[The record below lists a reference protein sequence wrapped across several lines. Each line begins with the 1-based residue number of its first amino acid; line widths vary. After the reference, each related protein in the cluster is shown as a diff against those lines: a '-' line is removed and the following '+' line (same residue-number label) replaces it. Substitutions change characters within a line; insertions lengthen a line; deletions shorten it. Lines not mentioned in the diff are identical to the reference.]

1 MIRSGLRVASKDF
14 EGLMS
19 DGQVK
24 HIIITGGVISGL
36 GKGIAAASLGM
47 LLELKGKKV
56 TIQKLDPY
64 LNVDPGTMNPFQHG
78 EVFVLDDGTETDLDL
93 GHYERFI
100 NVNMTR
106 ANNSTAGSIY
116 YEVLEKERRGDYLGG
131 TVQIIPH
138 VTDEIIKRV
147 ETPEKVDPELDIVIT
162 EIGGTVGDIESLS
175 FLEAVRQFQQARG
188 RENVIILHV
197 TLIPYV
203 GASEELKTKPSQHS
217 VMRLREIGLQPDIL
231 LCRTEHPL
239 TDEVRQKLAL
249 FTNVSPDA
257 VIQGLDAKS
266 IYEVP
271 LLLQE
276 EHLAGI
282 VMDKLHLENVESDT
296 SQWEKFVRRIL
307 NPEEEINIAVTG
319 KYTAMVDAYK
329 SIIESFVHAGVDN
342 RCKVNIEFIEADELA
357 SDAAVEKMLGQVHG
371 ILIPGGFGSRGIE
384 GKIKASQYARE
395 NKVPFLGLCLG
406 LQVAVIEY
414 ARNALGLK
422 HANSEEFDENT
433 DHPVIHLMLSQHH
446 ITRKGASMRLGA
458 YDCILK
464 PDTRAFTA
472 YGETRISERH
482 RHRFEVNNA
491 YREQLEQAGM
501 LISGVSPDKEL
512 VEMVEIADHPW
523 FVATQAHPEFKS
535 RVARTHPLFRDF
547 VKAALTFK
555 NK

>member
-1 MIRSGLRVASKDF
+1 MSGQA
-14 EGLMS
+14 
-19 DGQVK
+19 K

-47 LLELKGKKV
+47 LLETKGKKV

-64 LNVDPGTMNPFQHG
+64 LNVDPGTMNPYQHG

-100 NVNMTR
+100 DVDMTK

-138 VTDEIIKRV
+138 VTDEIIKRI
-147 ETPEKVDPELDIVIT
+147 EKLEAIDPDLDVVIT

-175 FLEAVRQFQQARG
+175 FLEAVRQFQQGRG

-231 LCRTEHPL
+231 LCRTEHEI
-239 TDEVRQKLAL
+239 THEVREKLAL
-249 FTNVSPDA
+249 FTNVSPNA

-271 LLLQE
+271 LLLQR

-282 VMDKLHLENVESDT
+282 VMEKLHLENMESDT
-296 SQWEKFVRRIL
+296 SEWEAFVSTIL
-307 NPEEEINIAVTG
+307 NPEDEVTIAVTG

-329 SIIESFVHAGVDN
+329 SIIESFIHAGANN
-342 RCKVNIEFIEADELA
+342 RCKVNLEFIEA
-357 SDAAVEKMLGQVHG
+357 SDLESQGALEATLGHVHG
-371 ILIPGGFGSRGIE
+371 VLIPGGFGPRGIE
-384 GKIKASQYARE
+384 GKIRAAQLARE
-395 NKVPFLGLCLG
+395 NKIPFLGLCLG
-406 LQVAVIEY
+406 LQVAVIEF
-414 ARNALGLK
+414 ARNVLGLEG
-422 HANSEEFDENT
+422 ANSEEFDEAAE
-433 DHPVIHLMLSQHH
+433 HPVIHLMLSQHH
-446 ITRKGASMRLGA
+446 VTHKGATMRLGA
-458 YDCILK
+458 YDCVLREDSK
-464 PDTRAFTA
+464 AHKA
-472 YGETRISERH
+472 YEVLEISERH

-491 YREQLEQAGM
+491 YREQLEAKGM
-501 LISGVSPDKEL
+501 MISGTSPDNEL
-512 VEMVEIADHPW
+512 VEMIEVADHPW
-523 FVATQAHPEFKS
+523 FVGTQAHPEFKS
-535 RVARTHPLFRDF
+535 RVAKTHPLFREF
-547 VKAALTFK
+547 VASALRYK

>member
-1 MIRSGLRVASKDF
+1 MEAH
-14 EGLMS
+14 
-19 DGQVK
+19 QAK
-24 HIIITGGVISGL
+24 HIIVTGGVISGL

-47 LLELKGKKV
+47 LLELKNKKV

-100 NVNMTR
+100 DADMTK

-116 YEVLEKERRGDYLGG
+116 YEVLERERRGDYLGG

-138 VTDEIIKRV
+138 VTDEIIKRI
-147 ETPEKVDPELDIVIT
+147 EKPEQIDPNLDVVIT

-197 TLIPYV
+197 TLIPYIE
-203 GASEELKTKPSQHS
+203 ASEELKTKPSQHS

-231 LCRTEHPL
+231 LCRTQYEL
-239 TDEVRQKLAL
+239 TDDVRQKLAL
-249 FTNVSPDA
+249 FTNVKPNA

-271 LLLQE
+271 LLLQK

-282 VMDKLHLENVESDT
+282 VMEKLQMENVESDT
-296 SQWEKFVRRIL
+296 SKWEQFVHHIL
-307 NPEEEINIAVTG
+307 NPEDEITVAVAG

-329 SIIESFVHAGVDN
+329 SIIESFIHAGVDN
-342 RCKVNIEFIEADELA
+342 RCKVNVEFVDTEDLE
-357 SDAAVEKMLGQVHG
+357 SDAGLEKVLSHVHG

-384 GKIKASQYARE
+384 GKIRVAQYARE
-395 NKVPFLGLCLG
+395 KKIPFLGLCLG

-414 ARNALGLK
+414 ARNVLGQEK
-422 HANSEEFDENT
+422 ADSEEFSET
-433 DHPVIHLMLSQHH
+433 TPHPVIHLMLSQHH
-446 ITRKGASMRLGA
+446 VTHKGASMRLGA
-458 YDCILK
+458 YDCVLK
-464 PDTRAFTA
+464 TGTKSFNA
-472 YGETRISERH
+472 YGEANISERH
-482 RHRFEVNNA
+482 RHRFEVNND
-491 YREQLEQAGM
+491 YRDQLEKAGM
-501 LISGVSPDKEL
+501 IISGASPDNEL

-523 FVATQAHPEFKS
+523 FVGTQAHPEFKS
-535 RVARTHPLFRDF
+535 RVAKTHPLFKDF

-555 NK
+555 NQ

>member
-1 MIRSGLRVASKDF
+1 MEAH
-14 EGLMS
+14 
-19 DGQVK
+19 QAK
-24 HIIITGGVISGL
+24 HIIVTGGVISGL

-100 NVNMTR
+100 NADMSK

-116 YEVLEKERRGDYLGG
+116 YEVLERERRGDYLGG

-138 VTDEIIKRV
+138 VTDEIIKRI
-147 ETPEKVDPELDIVIT
+147 EKPERIDPNLDIVIT

-197 TLIPYV
+197 TLIPYIE
-203 GASEELKTKPSQHS
+203 ASEELKTKPSQHS

-231 LCRTEHPL
+231 LCRTQHEL
-239 TDEVRQKLAL
+239 SEDVRQKLAL
-249 FTNVSPDA
+249 FTNVKPTA

-271 LLLQE
+271 LLLQK

-282 VMDKLHLENVESDT
+282 VMEKLQLENIESDT
-296 SQWEKFVRRIL
+296 SDWEQFVHRIL
-307 NPEEEINIAVTG
+307 NPEDEITVAVAG

-329 SIIESFVHAGVDN
+329 SIIESFIHAGVDN
-342 RCKVNIEFIEADELA
+342 RCKVNIEFIEAEDLE
-357 SDAAVEKMLGQVHG
+357 SDAGLEQILGHVHG

-384 GKIKASQYARE
+384 GKIRAAQYARE
-395 NKVPFLGLCLG
+395 KQIPFLGLCLG

-414 ARNALGLK
+414 ARNVLGLK
-422 HANSEEFDENT
+422 DADSEEFSEDT
-433 DHPVIHLMLSQHH
+433 PHPVIHLMLSQHH
-446 ITRKGASMRLGA
+446 VTHKGASMRLGA
-458 YDCILK
+458 YDCKLK
-464 PDTRAFTA
+464 DGTKSFKA
-472 YGETRISERH
+472 YGEENISERH

-491 YREQLEQAGM
+491 YRDQLDKRG
-501 LISGVSPDKEL
+501 LIISGVSPDNEL

-523 FVATQAHPEFKS
+523 FIATQAHPEFKS
-535 RVARTHPLFRDF
+535 RVAKTHPLFKDF
-547 VKAALTFK
+547 VRAALTYK
-555 NK
+555 NL

>member
-1 MIRSGLRVASKDF
+1 MEAH
-14 EGLMS
+14 
-19 DGQVK
+19 QAK
-24 HIIITGGVISGL
+24 HIIVTGGVISGL

-47 LLELKGKKV
+47 LLELKNKKV

-100 NVNMTR
+100 DADMTK

-116 YEVLEKERRGDYLGG
+116 YEVLERERRGDYLGG

-138 VTDEIIKRV
+138 VTDEIIKRI
-147 ETPEKVDPELDIVIT
+147 EKPEQIDPNLDVVIT

-197 TLIPYV
+197 TLIPYIE
-203 GASEELKTKPSQHS
+203 ASEELKTKPSQHS

-231 LCRTEHPL
+231 LCRTQYEL
-239 TDEVRQKLAL
+239 TDDVRQKLAL
-249 FTNVSPDA
+249 FTNVKPNA

-271 LLLQE
+271 LLLQK

-282 VMDKLHLENVESDT
+282 VMEKLQMENVESDT
-296 SQWEKFVRRIL
+296 SKWEQFVHHIL
-307 NPEEEINIAVTG
+307 NPEDEITVAVAG

-329 SIIESFVHAGVDN
+329 SIIESFIHAGVDN
-342 RCKVNIEFIEADELA
+342 RCKVNVEFVDTEDLE
-357 SDAAVEKMLGQVHG
+357 SDAGLEKVLSHVHG

-384 GKIKASQYARE
+384 GKIRVAQYARE
-395 NKVPFLGLCLG
+395 KKIPFLGLCLG

-414 ARNALGLK
+414 ARNVLGLEK
-422 HANSEEFDENT
+422 ADSEEFSET
-433 DHPVIHLMLSQHH
+433 TPHPVIHLMLSQHH
-446 ITRKGASMRLGA
+446 VTHKGASMRLGA
-458 YDCILK
+458 YDCVLK
-464 PDTRAFTA
+464 TGTKSFNA
-472 YGETRISERH
+472 YGEANISERH
-482 RHRFEVNNA
+482 RHRFEVNND
-491 YREQLEQAGM
+491 YRDQLEKAGM
-501 LISGVSPDKEL
+501 IISGASPDNEL

-523 FVATQAHPEFKS
+523 FVGTQAHPEFKS
-535 RVARTHPLFRDF
+535 RVAKTHPLFKDF

-555 NK
+555 NQ

>member
-1 MIRSGLRVASKDF
+1 MEAH
-14 EGLMS
+14 
-19 DGQVK
+19 QAK
-24 HIIITGGVISGL
+24 HIIVTGGVISGL

-47 LLELKGKKV
+47 LLELKNKKV

-100 NVNMTR
+100 NADMTK

-116 YEVLEKERRGDYLGG
+116 YEVLERERRGDYLGG

-138 VTDEIIKRV
+138 VTDEIINRIEK
-147 ETPEKVDPELDIVIT
+147 PERIDPNLDVVIT

-188 RENVIILHV
+188 HENVIILHV
-197 TLIPYV
+197 TLIPYIE
-203 GASEELKTKPSQHS
+203 ASEELKTKPSQHS

-231 LCRTEHPL
+231 LCRTQYEL
-239 TDEVRQKLAL
+239 TDDVRQKLAL
-249 FTNVSPDA
+249 FTNVKPNA

-271 LLLQE
+271 LLLQK

-282 VMDKLHLENVESDT
+282 VMEKLHLENVKSDT
-296 SQWEKFVRRIL
+296 SRWEQFVHHIL
-307 NPEEEINIAVTG
+307 NPKDEITIAVAG

-329 SIIESFVHAGVDN
+329 SIIESFIHAGVNN
-342 RCKVNIEFIEADELA
+342 RCKVNVEFIDAEDLE
-357 SDAAVEKMLGQVHG
+357 SDIRIEKRLEHVHG

-384 GKIKASQYARE
+384 GKIRAAQYARE
-395 NKVPFLGLCLG
+395 NQVPFLGLCLG

-414 ARNALGLK
+414 ARNVLGLK
-422 HANSEEFDENT
+422 DADSEEFSEDT
-433 DHPVIHLMLSQHH
+433 LHPVIHLMLSQHH
-446 ITRKGASMRLGA
+446 VTRKGASMRLGA

-464 PDTRAFTA
+464 AGTKAFKA
-472 YGETRISERH
+472 YGEPKISERH
-482 RHRFEVNNA
+482 RHRFEVNNT
-491 YREQLEQAGM
+491 YRDQLEKKGM
-501 LISGVSPDKEL
+501 LISGTSPDNEL

-535 RVARTHPLFRDF
+535 RVAKTHPLFKDL
-547 VKAALTFK
+547 VKAALTYK
-555 NK
+555 TL

>member
-1 MIRSGLRVASKDF
+1 MEAN
-14 EGLMS
+14 
-19 DGQVK
+19 QAK
-24 HIIITGGVISGL
+24 HIIVTGGVISGL

-47 LLELKGKKV
+47 LLELKNKKV

-100 NVNMTR
+100 NAEMSK

-116 YEVLEKERRGDYLGG
+116 YEVLERERRGDYLGG

-138 VTDEIIKRV
+138 VTDEIIKRIKK
-147 ETPEKVDPELDIVIT
+147 PERIDPNLDVVIT

-197 TLIPYV
+197 TLIPYIE
-203 GASEELKTKPSQHS
+203 ASEELKTKPSQHS

-231 LCRTEHPL
+231 LCRTQHEL
-239 TDEVRQKLAL
+239 TDDVRQKLAL
-249 FTNVSPDA
+249 FTNVKPNA

-271 LLLQE
+271 LLLQK

-282 VMDKLHLENVESDT
+282 VMEKLQLENVESDT
-296 SQWEKFVRRIL
+296 SQWEQFVHHIL
-307 NPEEEINIAVTG
+307 NPEDEITVAVAG

-342 RCKVNIEFIEADELA
+342 RCKVNVEFIDAEDLE
-357 SDAAVEKMLGQVHG
+357 SDSGLEKVLGHVHG
-371 ILIPGGFGSRGIE
+371 VLIPGGFGSRGIE
-384 GKIKASQYARE
+384 GKIRAAQYARE
-395 NKVPFLGLCLG
+395 KQIPFLGLCLG

-414 ARNALGLK
+414 ARNVLGLTD
-422 HANSEEFDENT
+422 ADSEEFSENT
-433 DHPVIHLMLSQHH
+433 PHPVIHLMLSQHH
-446 ITRKGASMRLGA
+446 VTHKGASMRLGA
-458 YDCILK
+458 YDCILREGTK
-464 PDTRAFTA
+464 SFMA
-472 YGETRISERH
+472 YGEADISERH

-491 YREQLEQAGM
+491 YRDQLEKKGM
-501 LISGVSPDKEL
+501 IISGASPDNEL

-535 RVARTHPLFRDF
+535 RVAKTHPLFKYF
-547 VKAALTFK
+547 VKAALAYK
-555 NK
+555 NP

>member
-1 MIRSGLRVASKDF
+1 MEAH
-14 EGLMS
+14 
-19 DGQVK
+19 QAK
-24 HIIITGGVISGL
+24 HIIVTGGVISGL

-47 LLELKGKKV
+47 LLELKNKKV

-100 NVNMTR
+100 DADMTK

-116 YEVLEKERRGDYLGG
+116 YEVLERERRGDYLGG

-138 VTDEIIKRV
+138 VTDEIIKRI
-147 ETPEKVDPELDIVIT
+147 EKPERVDPNLDVVIT

-188 RENVIILHV
+188 HENVIILHV
-197 TLIPYV
+197 TLIPYIE
-203 GASEELKTKPSQHS
+203 ASEELKTKPSQHS

-231 LCRTEHPL
+231 LCRTQYEL
-239 TDEVRQKLAL
+239 TDDVRQKLAL
-249 FTNVSPDA
+249 FTNVKPNA

-271 LLLQE
+271 LLLQK

-282 VMDKLHLENVESDT
+282 VMEKLHMENVESDT
-296 SQWEKFVRRIL
+296 SKWEQFVHHIL
-307 NPEEEINIAVTG
+307 NPEDNITVAVAG

-329 SIIESFVHAGVDN
+329 SIIESFIHAGVDN
-342 RCKVNIEFIEADELA
+342 RCEVKVEFVDTEDLE
-357 SDAAVEKMLGQVHG
+357 SDAGLEKVLGHVHG

-384 GKIKASQYARE
+384 GKIRVAQYARE
-395 NKVPFLGLCLG
+395 KKIPFLGLCLG

-414 ARNALGLK
+414 ARNVLGLEN
-422 HANSEEFDENT
+422 ADSEEFSET
-433 DHPVIHLMLSQHH
+433 SPHPVIHLMLSQHH
-446 ITRKGASMRLGA
+446 VTHKGASMRLGA
-458 YDCILK
+458 YDCVLK
-464 PDTRAFTA
+464 EGTKSFNA
-472 YGETRISERH
+472 YGEVNISERH
-482 RHRFEVNNA
+482 RHRFEVNNE
-491 YREQLEQAGM
+491 YRDQLEKAGM
-501 LISGVSPDKEL
+501 IISGASPDNEL
-512 VEMVEIADHPW
+512 VEMVEVADHPW
-523 FVATQAHPEFKS
+523 FIGTQAHPEFKS
-535 RVARTHPLFRDF
+535 RVAKTHPLFKDF

-555 NK
+555 NQ

>member
-1 MIRSGLRVASKDF
+1 
-14 EGLMS
+14 MS
-19 DGQVK
+19 DHQVK

-47 LLELKGKKV
+47 LLELKNKKV

-100 NVNMTR
+100 NVNMTK

-138 VTDEIIKRV
+138 VTDEIIRRIEK
-147 ETPEKVDPELDIVIT
+147 PEKIDPSLDIVIT

-175 FLEAVRQFQQARG
+175 FLEAVRQFQQTRG

-197 TLIPYV
+197 TLIPYI

-231 LCRTEHPL
+231 LCRTQHPL
-239 TDEVRQKLAL
+239 TDDVRQKLAL
-249 FTNVSPDA
+249 FTNVSPNA
-257 VIQGLDAKS
+257 VIQGMDAKS

-271 LLLQE
+271 LLLKQ
-276 EHLAGI
+276 EHLGGI
-282 VMDKLHLENVESDT
+282 VMEKLQLKNIETDT
-296 SQWEKFVRRIL
+296 SQWKQFVDHIL
-307 NPEEEINIAVTG
+307 NPEDEITVAVAG

-329 SIIESFVHAGVDN
+329 SIIESFIHAGVDN
-342 RCKVNIEFIEADELA
+342 RCKVNVEFVE
-357 SDAAVEKMLGQVHG
+357 SDDLETDVGLRKALGHVHG
-371 ILIPGGFGSRGIE
+371 VLIPGGFGSRGIE
-384 GKIKASQYARE
+384 GKIRAARYARE
-395 NKVPFLGLCLG
+395 NKIPFLGLCLG
-406 LQVAVIEY
+406 LQVAVIDY
-414 ARNALGLK
+414 ARSVVGLENAD
-422 HANSEEFDENT
+422 SEEFDEST
-433 DHPVIHLMLSQHH
+433 DHPVIHLMESQHH
-446 ITRKGASMRLGA
+446 VTHKGASMRLGA
-458 YDCILK
+458 YDCVLK
-464 PDTRAFTA
+464 PDTKSFAA
-472 YGETRISERH
+472 YGEGNISERH

-491 YREQLEQAGM
+491 YRDQLESSGM
-501 LISGVSPDKEL
+501 IISGTSPDNEL
-512 VEMVEIADHPW
+512 VEMVEITDHPW

-535 RVARTHPLFRDF
+535 RVAKTHPLFRDF
-547 VKAALTFK
+547 VKAGLAFK
-555 NK
+555 NR

>member
-1 MIRSGLRVASKDF
+1 MRDH
-14 EGLMS
+14 
-19 DGQVK
+19 QVK
-24 HIIITGGVISGL
+24 HIIVTGGVISGL

-100 NVNMTR
+100 DVNMTK

-116 YEVLEKERRGDYLGG
+116 YEVLERERRGDYLGG

-147 ETPEKVDPELDIVIT
+147 EKPETIDPDLDIVIT

-175 FLEAVRQFQQARG
+175 FLEAVRQFQQSRG

-197 TLIPYV
+197 TLIPYI

-231 LCRTEHPL
+231 LCRTQHPL

-249 FTNVSPDA
+249 FTNVSTNA
-257 VIQGLDAKS
+257 VIQGMDAKS

-271 LLLQE
+271 LLLKK
-276 EHLAGI
+276 EHLGGI
-282 VMDKLHLENVESDT
+282 VMEKLQLENVTTDT
-296 SQWEKFVRRIL
+296 SQWQQFVDHIL
-307 NPEEEINIAVTG
+307 NPEDEITVAVAG

-329 SIIESFVHAGVDN
+329 SIIESFIHAGVDN
-342 RCKVNIEFIEADELA
+342 RCKVNIEFIEAEDLETDQGLEQ
-357 SDAAVEKMLGQVHG
+357 VLGQVHG
-371 ILIPGGFGSRGIE
+371 VLIPGGFGSRGIE
-384 GKIKASQYARE
+384 GKIRAAQYARE
-395 NKVPFLGLCLG
+395 KKIPFLGLCLG

-414 ARNALGLK
+414 ARNVVGLEK
-422 HANSEEFDENT
+422 ANSEEFDEHT
-433 DHPVIHLMLSQHH
+433 VYPVIHLMQSQHQV
-446 ITRKGASMRLGA
+446 TRKGASMRLGA
-458 YDCILK
+458 YDCVLK
-464 PDTRAFTA
+464 AGTRSFAA
-472 YGETRISERH
+472 YGETNISERH
-482 RHRFEVNNA
+482 RHRFEVNNT
-491 YREQLEQAGM
+491 YRKQLEAAGM
-501 LISGVSPDKEL
+501 IISGVSPDDEL

-523 FVATQAHPEFKS
+523 FIATQAHPEFKS
-535 RVARTHPLFRDF
+535 RVAKTHPLFREF
-547 VKAALTFK
+547 VKAGLAFK
-555 NK
+555 DK

>member
-1 MIRSGLRVASKDF
+1 MRDH
-14 EGLMS
+14 
-19 DGQVK
+19 QVK
-24 HIIITGGVISGL
+24 HIIVTGGVISGL

-100 NVNMTR
+100 DVNMTK

-116 YEVLEKERRGDYLGG
+116 YEVLERERRGDYLGG

-147 ETPEKVDPELDIVIT
+147 EKPETIDPDLDIVIT

-197 TLIPYV
+197 TLIPYI

-231 LCRTEHPL
+231 LCRTQHPL

-249 FTNVSPDA
+249 FTNVSTNA
-257 VIQGLDAKS
+257 VIQGMDAKS

-271 LLLQE
+271 LLLKK
-276 EHLAGI
+276 EHLGGI
-282 VMDKLHLENVESDT
+282 VMEKLQLENVTADT
-296 SQWEKFVRRIL
+296 SQWQQFVDHIL
-307 NPEEEINIAVTG
+307 NPEDEITVAVAG

-329 SIIESFVHAGVDN
+329 SIIESFIHAGVDN
-342 RCKVNIEFIEADELA
+342 RCKVNIEFIEAEDLETDQGLEQ
-357 SDAAVEKMLGQVHG
+357 VLGHVHG
-371 ILIPGGFGSRGIE
+371 VLIPGGFGSRGIE
-384 GKIKASQYARE
+384 GKIRAAQYARE
-395 NKVPFLGLCLG
+395 KKIPFLGLCLG

-414 ARNALGLK
+414 ARNVVGLEN
-422 HANSEEFDENT
+422 ANSEEFDEHT
-433 DHPVIHLMLSQHH
+433 VYPVIHLMQSQHQV
-446 ITRKGASMRLGA
+446 TRKGASMRLGA
-458 YDCILK
+458 YDCVLK
-464 PDTRAFTA
+464 AGTRSFAA
-472 YGETRISERH
+472 YGETNISERH
-482 RHRFEVNNA
+482 RHRFEVNNT
-491 YREQLEQAGM
+491 YRKQLEAAGM
-501 LISGVSPDKEL
+501 IISGVSPDDEL

-523 FVATQAHPEFKS
+523 FIATQAHPEFKS
-535 RVARTHPLFRDF
+535 RVAKTHPLFREF
-547 VKAALTFK
+547 VKAGLAFK
-555 NK
+555 DK

>member
-1 MIRSGLRVASKDF
+1 MEAH
-14 EGLMS
+14 
-19 DGQVK
+19 QAK
-24 HIIITGGVISGL
+24 HIIVTGGVISGL

-64 LNVDPGTMNPFQHG
+64 LNVDPGTMNPFEHG
-78 EVFVLDDGTETDLDL
+78 EVFVLEDGTETDLDL

-100 NVNMTR
+100 NADMSK

-116 YEVLEKERRGDYLGG
+116 YEVLERERRGDYLGG

-138 VTDEIIKRV
+138 VTDEIIKRI
-147 ETPEKVDPELDIVIT
+147 EKPERIDPNLDVVIT

-197 TLIPYV
+197 TLIPYIE
-203 GASEELKTKPSQHS
+203 ASEELKTKPSQHS

-231 LCRTEHPL
+231 FCRTQYEL
-239 TDEVRQKLAL
+239 TDDVRQKLAL
-249 FTNVSPDA
+249 FTNVKPNA

-271 LLLQE
+271 LLLQK

-282 VMDKLHLENVESDT
+282 VMEKLHLENIESDT
-296 SQWEKFVRRIL
+296 SEWEQFVHCIQ
-307 NPEEEINIAVTG
+307 NPEDEITIAIAG

-342 RCKVNIEFIEADELA
+342 RCKVKIEFIDAEDLE
-357 SDAAVEKMLGQVHG
+357 SDSGLEKVMGHVHG

-384 GKIKASQYARE
+384 GKIRAAQYARE
-395 NKVPFLGLCLG
+395 KQVPFLGLCLG

-414 ARNALGLK
+414 ARNVLNLVDAD
-422 HANSEEFDENT
+422 SEEFSEVT
-433 DHPVIHLMLSQHH
+433 PHPVIHLMLSQHQV
-446 ITRKGASMRLGA
+446 TRKGASMRLGA
-458 YDCILK
+458 YDCVLK
-464 PDTRAFTA
+464 EGTKSYAA
-472 YGETRISERH
+472 YGEGSISERH

-491 YREQLEQAGM
+491 YREQLENAGM
-501 LISGVSPDKEL
+501 VISGTSPDNEL

-535 RVARTHPLFRDF
+535 RVAKTHPLFKDF
-547 VKAALTFK
+547 IKAALTFK
-555 NK
+555 NG

>member
-1 MIRSGLRVASKDF
+1 MEAH
-14 EGLMS
+14 
-19 DGQVK
+19 QAK
-24 HIIITGGVISGL
+24 HIIVTGGVISGL

-47 LLELKGKKV
+47 LLELKNKKV

-100 NVNMTR
+100 DADMTK

-116 YEVLEKERRGDYLGG
+116 YEVLERERRGDYLGG

-138 VTDEIIKRV
+138 VTDEIIKRI
-147 ETPEKVDPELDIVIT
+147 EKPERIDPDLDVVIT

-197 TLIPYV
+197 TLIPYIE
-203 GASEELKTKPSQHS
+203 ASEELKTKPSQHS

-231 LCRTEHPL
+231 FCRTQHEL
-239 TDEVRQKLAL
+239 TDDVRQKLAL
-249 FTNVSPDA
+249 FTNVKPNA

-271 LLLQE
+271 LLLQK

-282 VMDKLHLENVESDT
+282 VMEKLQMENIESDT
-296 SQWEKFVRRIL
+296 SKWEQFVHHIL
-307 NPEEEINIAVTG
+307 NPEDEITVAVAG

-329 SIIESFVHAGVDN
+329 SIIEAFIHSGVDN
-342 RCKVNIEFIEADELA
+342 RCKVNIEFVDAEDLE
-357 SDAAVEKMLGQVHG
+357 SDSGLEKVLGHVHG
-371 ILIPGGFGSRGIE
+371 IIIPGGFGSRGIE
-384 GKIKASQYARE
+384 GKIQAAQYARE
-395 NKVPFLGLCLG
+395 KQVPFLGLCLG

-414 ARNALGLK
+414 ARNVMGLSD
-422 HANSEEFDENT
+422 ADSEEFSEST
-433 DHPVIHLMLSQHH
+433 PHPVIHLMQSQHH
-446 ITRKGASMRLGA
+446 VTHKGASMRLGA
-458 YDCILK
+458 YDCVLK
-464 PDTRAFTA
+464 EGTKSFEA
-472 YGETRISERH
+472 YDEGNISERH

-491 YREQLEQAGM
+491 YRDQLEKAGM
-501 LISGVSPDKEL
+501 IISGASPDDEL

-535 RVARTHPLFRDF
+535 RVAKTHPLFKDF
-547 VKAALTFK
+547 VKASLHYK
-555 NK
+555 NQ

>member
-1 MIRSGLRVASKDF
+1 MEAH
-14 EGLMS
+14 
-19 DGQVK
+19 QAK
-24 HIIITGGVISGL
+24 HIIVTGGVISGL

-47 LLELKGKKV
+47 LLELKNKKV

-100 NVNMTR
+100 NVNMTK

-116 YEVLEKERRGDYLGG
+116 YEVLERERRGDYLGG

-138 VTDEIIKRV
+138 VTDEIINRIKK
-147 ETPEKVDPELDIVIT
+147 PEGIDPDLDIVIT

-175 FLEAVRQFQQARG
+175 FLEAVRQFQQSRG
-188 RENVIILHV
+188 HENVIILHV

-203 GASEELKTKPSQHS
+203 EASEELKTKPSQHS

-231 LCRTEHPL
+231 FCRTQYEL
-239 TDEVRQKLAL
+239 TDDVRQKLAL
-249 FTNVSPDA
+249 FTNVRPEA
-257 VIQGLDAKS
+257 VIQGMDAKS

-271 LLLQE
+271 LLLQK

-282 VMDKLHLENVESDT
+282 VMEKLQLENVESDT
-296 SQWEKFVRRIL
+296 SQWEEFVHHIL
-307 NPEEEINIAVTG
+307 NPEDEITVAVAG

-329 SIIESFVHAGVDN
+329 SIIESFVHAGVEN
-342 RCKVNIEFIEADELA
+342 RCKVNIEFIEAEDLESKNRL
-357 SDAAVEKMLGQVHG
+357 SEILDHVHG
-371 ILIPGGFGSRGIE
+371 VLIPGGFGSRGIE
-384 GKIKASQYARE
+384 GKIKAAQYARE
-395 NKVPFLGLCLG
+395 NKVPYFGLCLG

-414 ARNALGLK
+414 ARNVLGLK
-422 HANSEEFDENT
+422 DADSEEFSET
-433 DHPVIHLMLSQHH
+433 TSHPVIHLMLSQHH
-446 ITRKGASMRLGA
+446 VTHKGASMRLGA
-458 YDCILK
+458 YDCVLK
-464 PDTRAFTA
+464 ENTKAFEA
-472 YGETRISERH
+472 YGEGNVSERH
-482 RHRFEVNNA
+482 RHRFEVNND
-491 YREQLEQAGM
+491 YREQLEASGM
-501 LISGVSPDKEL
+501 LISGTSPDNEL
-512 VEMVEIADHPW
+512 VEMVEIKDHPW

-535 RVARTHPLFRDF
+535 RVAKTHPLFKDF

>member
-1 MIRSGLRVASKDF
+1 MEAH
-14 EGLMS
+14 
-19 DGQVK
+19 QAK
-24 HIIITGGVISGL
+24 HIIVTGGVISGL

-47 LLELKGKKV
+47 LLELKRKKV

-100 NVNMTR
+100 NADMSK

-116 YEVLEKERRGDYLGG
+116 YEVLERERRGDYLGG

-138 VTDEIIKRV
+138 VTDEIIKRI
-147 ETPEKVDPELDIVIT
+147 EKPERLDPDLDVVIT

-203 GASEELKTKPSQHS
+203 EASEELKTKPSQHS

-231 LCRTEHPL
+231 FCRTQHKL
-239 TDEVRQKLAL
+239 SDDVRQKLAL
-249 FTNVSPDA
+249 FTNVKPNA

-271 LLLQE
+271 LLLQK

-282 VMDKLHLENVESDT
+282 VMEKLHLENVTSDT
-296 SQWEKFVRRIL
+296 SQWEQFVYHIL
-307 NPEEEINIAVTG
+307 NPEDEVTIAVAG

-342 RCKVNIEFIEADELA
+342 RCKVNIEFLDAEDLESDEGLEN
-357 SDAAVEKMLGQVHG
+357 VLGHVHG
-371 ILIPGGFGSRGIE
+371 VLIPGGFGSRGIE
-384 GKIKASQYARE
+384 GKIRAAQYARE
-395 NKVPFLGLCLG
+395 KRVPFFGLCLG

-414 ARNALGLK
+414 ARNVLGLSD
-422 HANSEEFDENT
+422 ADSEEFSET
-433 DHPVIHLMLSQHH
+433 SPHPVIHLMLSQHH
-446 ITRKGASMRLGA
+446 VTHKGASMRLGA
-458 YDCILK
+458 YDCVLK
-464 PDTRAFTA
+464 EGTKSHNA
-472 YGETRISERH
+472 YGETKISERH
-482 RHRFEVNNA
+482 RHRFEVNNT
-491 YREQLEQAGM
+491 YRDQLESADM
-501 LISGVSPDKEL
+501 IISGTSPDNEL
-512 VEMVEIADHPW
+512 VEMIEIGDHPW

-535 RVARTHPLFRDF
+535 RVAKTHPLFKDF
-547 VKAALTFK
+547 VKAALHYK
-555 NK
+555 NT

>member
-1 MIRSGLRVASKDF
+1 MEAH
-14 EGLMS
+14 
-19 DGQVK
+19 QAK
-24 HIIITGGVISGL
+24 HIIVTGGVISGL

-47 LLELKGKKV
+47 LLELKNKKV

-100 NVNMTR
+100 DADMTK

-116 YEVLEKERRGDYLGG
+116 YEVLERERRGDYLGG

-138 VTDEIIKRV
+138 VTDEIIKRI
-147 ETPEKVDPELDIVIT
+147 EKPERIDPDLDVVIT

-197 TLIPYV
+197 TLIPYIE
-203 GASEELKTKPSQHS
+203 ASEELKTKPSQHS

-231 LCRTEHPL
+231 LCRTQYEL
-239 TDEVRQKLAL
+239 TDDVRQKLAL
-249 FTNVSPDA
+249 FTNVKSNA

-271 LLLQE
+271 LLLQK

-282 VMDKLHLENVESDT
+282 VMEKLNLENVQSDT
-296 SQWEKFVRRIL
+296 SKWEQFVHHIL
-307 NPEEEINIAVTG
+307 NPTDEITVAVAG

-329 SIIESFVHAGVDN
+329 SIIESFIHAGVDN
-342 RCKVNIEFIEADELA
+342 RCKVNIEFV
-357 SDAAVEKMLGQVHG
+357 DAEDLESESGLEKVLGHVHG

-384 GKIKASQYARE
+384 GKIRAAQYARE
-395 NKVPFLGLCLG
+395 KQIPFFGLCLG

-414 ARNALGLK
+414 ARNVLGLK
-422 HANSEEFDENT
+422 DADSEEFSET
-433 DHPVIHLMLSQHH
+433 TPHPVIHLMLSQHH
-446 ITRKGASMRLGA
+446 VTHKGASMRLGA
-458 YDCILK
+458 YDCLLK
-464 PDTRAFTA
+464 EGTKSYKA
-472 YGETRISERH
+472 YGEGNISERH
-482 RHRFEVNNA
+482 RHRFEVNNN
-491 YREQLEQAGM
+491 YRDQLEKSGM
-501 LISGVSPDKEL
+501 IISGTSPDNEL

-523 FVATQAHPEFKS
+523 FVGTQAHPEFKS

-547 VKAALTFK
+547 VKAALTYK

>member
-1 MIRSGLRVASKDF
+1 METHQA
-14 EGLMS
+14 
-19 DGQVK
+19 K
-24 HIIITGGVISGL
+24 HIIVTGGVISGL

-47 LLELKGKKV
+47 LLELKNKKV

-100 NVNMTR
+100 DADMTK

-116 YEVLEKERRGDYLGG
+116 YEVLERERRGDYLGG

-138 VTDEIIKRV
+138 VTDEIIKRI
-147 ETPEKVDPELDIVIT
+147 EKPERVDPNLDVVIT

-188 RENVIILHV
+188 HENVIILHV
-197 TLIPYV
+197 TLIPYIE
-203 GASEELKTKPSQHS
+203 ASEELKTKPSQHS

-231 LCRTEHPL
+231 LCRTQYEL
-239 TDEVRQKLAL
+239 TDDVRQKLAL
-249 FTNVSPDA
+249 FTNVKPNA

-271 LLLQE
+271 LLLQK

-282 VMDKLHLENVESDT
+282 VMEKLHMENVESDT
-296 SQWEKFVRRIL
+296 SKWEQFVHHIL
-307 NPEEEINIAVTG
+307 NPEDEITVAVAG

-329 SIIESFVHAGVDN
+329 SIIESFIHAGVDN
-342 RCKVNIEFIEADELA
+342 RCKVNVEFVDTEDLESDSGLA
-357 SDAAVEKMLGQVHG
+357 KVLGHVHG

-384 GKIKASQYARE
+384 GKIRAAQYARE
-395 NKVPFLGLCLG
+395 KQIPFLGLCLG

-414 ARNALGLK
+414 ARNVLGLDE
-422 HANSEEFDENT
+422 ADSEEFSET
-433 DHPVIHLMLSQHH
+433 TPHPVIHLMLSQHH
-446 ITRKGASMRLGA
+446 VTHKGASMRLGA
-458 YDCILK
+458 YDCVLK
-464 PDTRAFTA
+464 KGTKAFDA
-472 YGETRISERH
+472 YGETNISERH
-482 RHRFEVNNA
+482 RHRFEVNNT
-491 YREQLEQAGM
+491 YRDQLEKAGM
-501 LISGVSPDKEL
+501 VISGASPDNQL
-512 VEMVEIADHPW
+512 VEMVEIAHHPW
-523 FVATQAHPEFKS
+523 FVGTQAHPEFKS
-535 RVARTHPLFRDF
+535 RVAKTHPLFKNF

-555 NK
+555 NQ

>member
-1 MIRSGLRVASKDF
+1 MEAH
-14 EGLMS
+14 
-19 DGQVK
+19 QAK
-24 HIIITGGVISGL
+24 HIIVTGGVISGL

-47 LLELKGKKV
+47 LLELKNKKV

-100 NVNMTR
+100 DADMTK

-116 YEVLEKERRGDYLGG
+116 YEVLERERRGDYLGG

-138 VTDEIIKRV
+138 VTDEIIKRIKK
-147 ETPEKVDPELDIVIT
+147 PERIDPNLDVVIT

-197 TLIPYV
+197 TLIPYID
-203 GASEELKTKPSQHS
+203 ASEELKTKPSQHS

-231 LCRTEHPL
+231 FCRTQHEL
-239 TDEVRQKLAL
+239 TDDVRQKLAL
-249 FTNVSPDA
+249 FTNVKPNA

-271 LLLQE
+271 LLLQK

-282 VMDKLHLENVESDT
+282 VMEKLHMENVTSDT
-296 SQWEKFVRRIL
+296 TKWEQFVHHIL
-307 NPEEEINIAVTG
+307 NPEDEITVAVAG

-329 SIIESFVHAGVDN
+329 SIIESFIHAGVDN
-342 RCKVNIEFIEADELA
+342 RCKVNIEFVDAEDLE
-357 SDAAVEKMLGQVHG
+357 SDSGLEKVLGHVHG

-384 GKIKASQYARE
+384 GKIRAAQYARE
-395 NKVPFLGLCLG
+395 KQIPFLGLCLG

-414 ARNALGLK
+414 ARNVMGLNE
-422 HANSEEFDENT
+422 ADSEEFSEAT
-433 DHPVIHLMLSQHH
+433 PHPVIHLMLSQHH
-446 ITRKGASMRLGA
+446 VTHKGASMRLGA
-458 YDCILK
+458 YDCVLK
-464 PDTRAFTA
+464 DGTKSFHA
-472 YGETRISERH
+472 YGEGNVSERH

-491 YREQLEQAGM
+491 YRDQLENAGM
-501 LISGVSPDKEL
+501 IISGASPDNEL

-535 RVARTHPLFRDF
+535 RVARTHPLFKDF
-547 VKAALTFK
+547 VKASLHFK
-555 NK
+555 NQ

>member
-1 MIRSGLRVASKDF
+1 MEAH
-14 EGLMS
+14 
-19 DGQVK
+19 QAK
-24 HIIITGGVISGL
+24 HIIVTGGVISGL

-47 LLELKGKKV
+47 LLELKNKKV

-100 NVNMTR
+100 DADMTK

-116 YEVLEKERRGDYLGG
+116 YEVLERERRGDYLGG

-138 VTDEIIKRV
+138 VTDEIIKRI
-147 ETPEKVDPELDIVIT
+147 EKPERIDPSLDVVIT

-197 TLIPYV
+197 TLIPYIE
-203 GASEELKTKPSQHS
+203 ASEELKTKPSQHS

-231 LCRTEHPL
+231 LCRTQYEL
-239 TDEVRQKLAL
+239 TDDVRQKLAL
-249 FTNVSPDA
+249 FTNVKSNA

-271 LLLQE
+271 LLLQK

-282 VMDKLHLENVESDT
+282 VMEKLQMENVASDT
-296 SQWEKFVRRIL
+296 SKWEQFVHHIL
-307 NPEEEINIAVTG
+307 NPKDEITVAVAG

-329 SIIESFVHAGVDN
+329 SIIESFIHAGVDN
-342 RCKVNIEFIEADELA
+342 RCKVNIEFVDAEDLE
-357 SDAAVEKMLGQVHG
+357 SDSGLEKVLGHVHG

-384 GKIKASQYARE
+384 GKIRAAQYARE
-395 NKVPFLGLCLG
+395 KQIPFLGLCLG

-414 ARNALGLK
+414 ARNVLGLIK
-422 HANSEEFDENT
+422 ADSEEFSET
-433 DHPVIHLMLSQHH
+433 TPHPVIHLMLSQHH
-446 ITRKGASMRLGA
+446 VTHKGASMRLGA
-458 YDCILK
+458 YDCVIK
-464 PDTRAFTA
+464 KGTKSFKA
-472 YGETRISERH
+472 YGEGNISERH
-482 RHRFEVNNA
+482 RHRFEVNND
-491 YREQLEQAGM
+491 YRDQLETAGM
-501 LISGVSPDKEL
+501 IISGASPDNEL

-523 FVATQAHPEFKS
+523 FVGTQAHPEFKS
-535 RVARTHPLFRDF
+535 RVAKTHPLFKDF
-547 VKAALTFK
+547 VKAALTYK
-555 NK
+555 NH

>member
-1 MIRSGLRVASKDF
+1 MQSNHA
-14 EGLMS
+14 
-19 DGQVK
+19 K
-24 HIIITGGVISGL
+24 HIIVTGGVISGL

-47 LLELKGKKV
+47 LLELKNKKV

-100 NVNMTR
+100 NVNMTK

-116 YEVLEKERRGDYLGG
+116 YEVLERERRGDYLGG

-138 VTDEIIKRV
+138 VTDEIINRIEK
-147 ETPEKVDPELDIVIT
+147 PERIDPDLDIVIT

-203 GASEELKTKPSQHS
+203 EASEELKTKPSQHS

-231 LCRTEHPL
+231 FCRTQYEL
-239 TDEVRQKLAL
+239 SDDVRQKLAL
-249 FTNVSPDA
+249 FTNVKPEA
-257 VIQGLDAKS
+257 VIQGMDAKS

-271 LLLQE
+271 LLLQK

-282 VMDKLHLENVESDT
+282 VMEKLQLENVVSDT
-296 SQWEKFVRRIL
+296 SEWEQFVHHVL
-307 NPEEEINIAVTG
+307 NPEDEITIAVAG

-342 RCKVNIEFIEADELA
+342 RCKVNIEFIDAEDLESSSRLA
-357 SDAAVEKMLGQVHG
+357 EILDHVHG
-371 ILIPGGFGSRGIE
+371 ILLPGGFGSRGIE
-384 GKIKASQYARE
+384 GKIKAAQYARE
-395 NKVPFLGLCLG
+395 NKVPYLGLCLG

-414 ARNALGLK
+414 ARNVIGLDL
-422 HANSEEFDENT
+422 ADSDEFSET
-433 DHPVIHLMLSQHH
+433 TPHPVIHLMLSQHH
-446 ITRKGASMRLGA
+446 VTHKGASMRLGA
-458 YDCILK
+458 YDCVLK
-464 PDTRAFTA
+464 EGTKSFDA
-472 YGETRISERH
+472 YGEGNISERH

-491 YREQLEQAGM
+491 YRDQLEAAGM
-501 LISGVSPDKEL
+501 IISGTSPDNEL
-512 VEMVEIADHPW
+512 VEMVEIKDHPW

-535 RVARTHPLFRDF
+535 RVAKTHPLFREF
-547 VKAALTFK
+547 VRAALKFK
-555 NK
+555 NQ